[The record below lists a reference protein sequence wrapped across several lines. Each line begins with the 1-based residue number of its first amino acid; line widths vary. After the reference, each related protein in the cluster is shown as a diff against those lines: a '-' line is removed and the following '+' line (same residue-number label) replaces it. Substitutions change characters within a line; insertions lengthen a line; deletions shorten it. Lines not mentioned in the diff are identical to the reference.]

1 MLNLITHLCGA
12 GLGFLGF
19 SASLIIGLYVNN
31 SFVEVILRAL
41 FVLLA
46 FYILGYIL
54 ALLGLKIIQEN
65 FENEIKSS
73 QNETDSDSQPISQST
88 ENSPHTEQPVTT

>member
-1 MLNLITHLCGA
+1 MITHLCGA

-54 ALLGLKIIQEN
+54 ALMGLKIIQEN
-65 FENEIKSS
+65 FDNEIEAS
-73 QNETDSDSQPISQST
+73 QNELGSDSQPTSQAT
-88 ENSPHTEQPVTT
+88 ENSPHAEHPVAT